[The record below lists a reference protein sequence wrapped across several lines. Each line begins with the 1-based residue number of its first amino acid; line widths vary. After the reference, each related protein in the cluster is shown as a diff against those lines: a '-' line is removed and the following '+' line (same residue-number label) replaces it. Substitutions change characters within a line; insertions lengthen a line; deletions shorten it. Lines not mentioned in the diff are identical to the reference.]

1 MVDNLSQL
9 KTGIA
14 YDDHNR
20 NSYTDQSQPQIYLPH
35 IYWAQNIFEQIDY
48 TIKHANTFTYKGF
61 TGNLSEICYV
71 YSKSIDHVKLLLETE
86 TIDNAMQKAR
96 TVKRNLNQEI
106 FDDYKNISV
115 PRLTQEQ
122 KEYADKNISLLF
134 NYYKNK
140 NITDEDIRQNLVFTY
155 YAEVQKNWKYVD
167 KKHEFNMRI
176 RQKLHRTYLTM
187 LKNKEYHNEIFD
199 ANINAYAVYNA
210 QRMRS
215 ITINTSSENIKSI
228 LLRDKIN
235 LSEREKKVLL
245 YRFGLINGTEYTL
258 EEVGNEMG
266 VSRERIRQIEAK
278 AMRKLR
284 HPNRAN
290 QFIKRTNLFPPEFT
304 PEFTYYLQR

>member
-1 MVDNLSQL
+1 
-9 KTGIA
+9 
-14 YDDHNR
+14 
-20 NSYTDQSQPQIYLPH
+20 
-35 IYWAQNIFEQIDY
+35 
-48 TIKHANTFTYKGF
+48 
-61 TGNLSEICYV
+61 
-71 YSKSIDHVKLLLETE
+71 
-86 TIDNAMQKAR
+86 
-96 TVKRNLNQEI
+96 
-106 FDDYKNISV
+106 
-115 PRLTQEQ
+115 
-122 KEYADKNISLLF
+122 
-134 NYYKNK
+134 
-140 NITDEDIRQNLVFTY
+140 
-155 YAEVQKNWKYVD
+155 
-167 KKHEFNMRI
+167 
-176 RQKLHRTYLTM
+176 
-187 LKNKEYHNEIFD
+187 
-199 ANINAYAVYNA
+199 
-210 QRMRS
+210 MRS